1 MRNATLLAL
10 VVALTTT
17 VSSVV
22 HAAPENTPQV
32 AAQLTVRVYD
42 MTMVP
47 AADQTAALRAA
58 AGVLAV
64 AGINTAWVVCG
75 PSAAADGCERPLAG
89 GEVSVRLA
97 RLPAAPNAHGLLQ
110 LGYSLVNTQAGEGRL
125 ATVFV
130 DRVEWL
136 ARPAG
141 ADSPT
146 VLGLAIAHE
155 IGHLLLGT
163 NAHAASGLM
172 RALWSRHELQ
182 HARNSDWLFLPA
194 EASRMRTALVARKG
208 LEFSQHNPDASGC
221 SASDDGA
228 ADRAAGCGSTASAAA
243 LRGVAAGGDR

>member
-1 MRNATLLAL
+1 VRNATLLAL
-10 VVALTTT
+10 LVALTTT

-32 AAQLTVRVYD
+32 AVQLTVRVYD
-42 MTMVP
+42 MAMVP

-64 AGINTAWVVCG
+64 AGINTAWVTCG
-75 PSAAADGCERPLAG
+75 SSTAVGGCERPLAG

-97 RLPAAPNAHGLLQ
+97 RLPAAPNDGLLQ

-146 VLGLAIAHE
+146 LLGLAIAHE

-194 EASRMRTALVARKG
+194 EASRMRTALAARKG